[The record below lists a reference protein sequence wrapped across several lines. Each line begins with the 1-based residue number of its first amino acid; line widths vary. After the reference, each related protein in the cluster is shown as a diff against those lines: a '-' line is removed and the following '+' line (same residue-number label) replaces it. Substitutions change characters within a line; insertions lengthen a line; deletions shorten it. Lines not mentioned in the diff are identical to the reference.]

1 MRNFTKQYINGE
13 WVDSASGETIDVINP
28 ATEEVM
34 GSVAN
39 GNEEDVNKAVE
50 AADKVY
56 LEFRHSSVEERRDL
70 LDKIVKEY
78 ENRKDD
84 IIQAITDELGS
95 PLSVSENVH
104 YQMGLNHFTAARDAL
119 DNFEF
124 EEQRGDDL
132 VVKEAIGVSGL
143 VTPWNFPTNQTSLKL
158 AAAFAAGSP
167 VVLKPSEETPFAAI
181 ILAEIFDK
189 VGVPKGV
196 FNLVN
201 GDGEGV
207 GNPLS
212 EHPKVRMMS
221 FTGSGP
227 TGSKIMEKAAKDFKK
242 VSLELG
248 GKSPYIVLDDVDVE
262 EAANATTKKVVN
274 NTGQVCTAGTRVLIP
289 ESIKEDYLTAV
300 KEAFSKVKVGQP
312 REEGTQVGPI
322 ISKKQFDQVQDYI
335 DKGVNE
341 GAELFYGGPGKPEG
355 LDKGYFARPTIF
367 INVDNHMTIAQEE
380 IFGPVVAVIRVKDF
394 EEAIAVANSTNY
406 ALTGGIYSRTPSHI
420 QKAQEEFEVGNLYI
434 NRTITGAIVA
444 RQPFGGFKLSG
455 VGSKAGGPDY
465 LLQFLEPRT
474 ITENIQR
481 QGFAPIEGVD

>member
-1 MRNFTKQYINGE
+1 MRHFTKQYINGE
-13 WVDSASGETIDVINP
+13 WVDSASGETIEVINP
-28 ATEEVM
+28 ATEEVI
-34 GSVAN
+34 GSVAK

-50 AADKVY
+50 AADNVY
-56 LEFRHSSVEERRDL
+56 LDFRHSTVEYRRDL

-78 ENRKDD
+78 ENRKED
-84 IIQAITDELGS
+84 IVQAITDELGA
-95 PLSVSENVH
+95 PLSVSEKVH

-119 DNFEF
+119 DSFEF

-132 VVKEAIGVSGL
+132 VVKEAIGVAGL

-158 AAAFAAGSP
+158 AAAFAAGSA
-167 VVLKPSEETPFAAI
+167 VVLKPSEETPFAAV

-248 GKSPYIVLDDVDVE
+248 GKSPYIVLDDVDIE
-262 EAANATTKKVVN
+262 EAAKATTGKVVN
-274 NTGQVCTAGTRVLIP
+274 NTGQVCTAGTRVLVP
-289 ESIKEDYLTAV
+289 NSIKEDFLKAV
-300 KEAFSKVKVGQP
+300 KAQFSSVKVGDP

-322 ISKKQFDQVQDYI
+322 ISKKQFDQVQSYI
-335 DKGVNE
+335 DKGIEE

-355 LDKGYFARPTIF
+355 LEKGYFARPTIF

-380 IFGPVVAVIRVKDF
+380 IFGPVMSVITYNDVD
-394 EEAIAVANSTNY
+394 EAIKIANDTKYGLAGYVIGNDKDTLHKVA
-406 ALTGGIYSRTPSHI
+406 
-420 QKAQEEFEVGNLYI
+420 
-434 NRTITGAIVA
+434 RTIEAGTVEINEAG
-444 RQPFGGFKLSG
+444 RKPDLPFGGYKQSG
-455 VGSKAGGPDY
+455 LGREWGDY
-465 LLQFLEPRT
+465 GIEEFLEVKS
-474 ITENIQR
+474 IA
-481 QGFAPIEGVD
+481 GYFK

>member
-1 MRNFTKQYINGE
+1 MRHFTKQYINGE
-13 WVDSASGETIDVINP
+13 WVDSASGETIEAINP
-28 ATEEVM
+28 ATEEVI
-34 GSVAN
+34 GSVAK

-50 AADKVY
+50 AADNVY
-56 LEFRHSSVEERRDL
+56 LDFRHSSVEYRRDL

-78 ENRKDD
+78 ENRKED
-84 IIQAITDELGS
+84 IVQAITDELGA
-95 PLSVSENVH
+95 PLSISEKVH

-119 DNFEF
+119 DSFEF

-132 VVKEAIGVSGL
+132 VVKEAIGVAGL

-158 AAAFAAGSP
+158 AAAFAAGST
-167 VVLKPSEETPFAAI
+167 VVLKPSEETPFAAV

-248 GKSPYIVLDDVDVE
+248 GKSPYIVLDDVDIE
-262 EAANATTKKVVN
+262 EAAKATTGKVVN
-274 NTGQVCTAGTRVLIP
+274 NTGQVCTAGTRVLVP
-289 ESIKEDYLTAV
+289 NSIKEDFLKAV
-300 KEAFSKVKVGQP
+300 KAQFSSVKVGDP

-322 ISKKQFDQVQDYI
+322 ISKKQFDQVQSYI
-335 DKGVNE
+335 DKGIEE

-355 LDKGYFARPTIF
+355 LEKGYFARPTIF

-380 IFGPVVAVIRVKDF
+380 IFGPVMSVITYNDVD
-394 EEAIAVANSTNY
+394 EAIKIANDTKY
-406 ALTGGIYSRTPSHI
+406 GLAGYVI
-420 QKAQEEFEVGNLYI
+420 GNDKDTLHK
-434 NRTITGAIVA
+434 VA
-444 RQPFGGFKLSG
+444 RSIEAGTVEINEAGRKPDLPFGGYKQSG
-455 VGSKAGGPDY
+455 LGREWGDY
-465 LLQFLEPRT
+465 GIEEFLEVKS
-474 ITENIQR
+474 IA
-481 QGFAPIEGVD
+481 GYFK

>member
-1 MRNFTKQYINGE
+1 MRQFTKQYINGE
-13 WVDSASGETIDVINP
+13 WVDSTSGETIDVINP
-28 ATEEVM
+28 ATEEVI
-34 GSVAN
+34 GSVAK

-50 AADKVY
+50 AADNVY
-56 LEFRHSSVEERRDL
+56 LDFRHSTVEYRRDL

-78 ENRKDD
+78 ENRKED
-84 IIQAITDELGS
+84 IIQAITDELGA

-124 EEQRGDDL
+124 EERRGDDL

-143 VTPWNFPTNQTSLKL
+143 VTPWNFPINQISLKL

-167 VVLKPSEETPFAAI
+167 VVLKPSEETPFAAV

-189 VGVPKGV
+189 VGMPKGV

-248 GKSPYIVLDDVDVE
+248 GKSPYIVLDDVDI
-262 EAANATTKKVVN
+262 EAAAKATTGKVVN
-274 NTGQVCTAGTRVLIP
+274 NTGQVCTAGTRVLVP
-289 ESIKEDYLTAV
+289 NSIKEDFLKAV
-300 KEAFSKVKVGQP
+300 KEQFSSVKVGNP

-322 ISKKQFDQVQDYI
+322 ISKKQFDQVQSYI
-335 DKGVNE
+335 DKGIEE

-355 LDKGYFARPTIF
+355 LEKGYFARPTIF
-367 INVDNHMTIAQEE
+367 INVDNNMTIAQEE
-380 IFGPVVAVIRVKDF
+380 IFGPVMSVITYNDLD
-394 EEAIAVANSTNY
+394 EAIEIANDTKY
-406 ALTGGIYSRTPSHI
+406 GLAGYVI
-420 QKAQEEFEVGNLYI
+420 GNDKDTLHK
-434 NRTITGAIVA
+434 VA
-444 RQPFGGFKLSG
+444 RSIEAGTVEINEAGRKPDLPFGGYKQSG
-455 VGSKAGGPDY
+455 LGREWGDY
-465 LLQFLEPRT
+465 GIEEFLEVKS
-474 ITENIQR
+474 IA
-481 QGFAPIEGVD
+481 GYYK